1 MNILVVDDNE
11 ANLMFASE
19 VLRERGWNVHEA
31 KDGFE
36 AMVLLETENFELIL
50 SDIRMPNLSGDQLM
64 NWLQTEERFAH
75 TRVIACT
82 AHAQAD
88 DVRRMEAAGFDMVLI
103 KPVSA
108 DQLLNSADAC
118 LARPPRTTRQY
129 N

>member
-1 MNILVVDDNE
+1 MNVLVVDDNE

-19 VLRERGWNVHEA
+19 VFRERGWNVVEA
-31 KDGFE
+31 EGGLD
-36 AMVLLETENFELIL
+36 AMILLETEPFDLIL
-50 SDIRMPNLSGDQLM
+50 ADIRMPHLSGDQLM
-64 NWLQTEERFAH
+64 RWISTEDRLSH

-88 DVRRMEAAGFDMVLI
+88 DVRRMEAAGFDMVMI

-118 LARPPRTTRQY
+118 LARPPRRSRA
-129 N
+129 

>member
-1 MNILVVDDNE
+1 MNILVVDDNA

-31 KDGFE
+31 DGGLE
-36 AMVLLETENFELIL
+36 AMVLLETEDFDLIL
-50 SDIRMPNLSGDQLM
+50 SDIRMPHLSGDQLM
-64 NWLQTEERFAH
+64 NWIKTEDRFAH

-88 DVRRMEAAGFDMVLI
+88 DVRRMKEAGFDMVLI
-103 KPVSA
+103 KPISA

-118 LARPPRTTRQY
+118 LARPPRAHRE
-129 N
+129 